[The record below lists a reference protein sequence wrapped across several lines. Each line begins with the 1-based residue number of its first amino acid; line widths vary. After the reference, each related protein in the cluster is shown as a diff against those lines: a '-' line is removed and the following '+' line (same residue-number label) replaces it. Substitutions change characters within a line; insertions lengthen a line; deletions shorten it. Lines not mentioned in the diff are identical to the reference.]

1 MKLLK
6 NIHWTAFVLSFLVGL
21 AYTMYLDP
29 KQSITVYPTPDNVD
43 QIQYKDHTGTTFV
56 YQMNKV
62 KCPEKSKITE
72 YPIQ

>member
-6 NIHWTAFVLSFLVGL
+6 NIHWGVFILSFIIGL
-21 AYTMYLDP
+21 TYTMYLDP
-29 KQSITVYPTPDNVD
+29 KKSITVYPTPDNID
-43 QIQYKDHTGTTFV
+43 QIQYKDHTGTTFI
-56 YQMNKV
+56 YRMNKV